1 MTTEEALS
9 SFLIVSRLLFVTWID
24 DAVGS
29 LWEAAVGEQ
38 GWGAGLGTRRRTCG
52 CDAMRCDAMHPQHPL
67 AGCMDLLVLFLL
79 TAMDW
84 LHSPETLFAPLQ
96 FAHSSSPCTAGAEE
110 SIKAYLTHW

>member
-1 MTTEEALS
+1 MLWGRSGRQRWA
-9 SFLIVSRLLFVTWID
+9 SRAGGLD
-24 DAVGS
+24 SGP
-29 LWEAAVGEQ
+29 
-38 GWGAGLGTRRRTCG
+38 GAGRVA
-52 CDAMRCDAMHPQHPL
+52 AMRCDAMHPQHPL

-110 SIKAYLTHW
+110 SVKAYLTHW